1 MTKKS
6 RSSRVVALLVFIA
19 FVIVVTVGTTTLFFG
34 SSKVG
39 VLFQDSADALAGDG
53 GAR

>member
-1 MTKKS
+1 MTNK
-6 RSSRVVALLVFIA
+6 RPANVVAVLIFIT

-53 GAR
+53 GTR